1 VEIKSL
7 GYRTD
12 LLLLELSGSEF
23 QDTGEYVVIR
33 TPANPMYWWGNFLL
47 YRSIFAAGDV

>member
-1 VEIKSL
+1 MEIKSL

-23 QDTGEYVVIR
+23 QDAGEYVVMR
-33 TPANPMYWWGNFLL
+33 TPDEPGLTGGGTSCCTAS
-47 YRSIFAAGDV
+47 RSPPVT